1 VVLSVL
7 YSRPRSIVSVTDCF
21 LSPCL
26 DSLQQGC
33 PTFLFVGP
41 SGLFFTEVA
50 GQINRVLPPRWPSA
64 FYRPISP
71 GGVNKCLRQA
81 NSPVCISSAAAWEKT
96 RVNVVKNR
104 PKLWA
109 IFLNGLSARTSAQ
122 NSFCLAVTAVAEIVT
137 KGCPRVFRGSL
148 SALNLMCYNGRC
160 PFNFSNISNASGIN
174 YKRVTGRI
182 VPRAGRMLRYE
193 TRRYFNVQSKADTS
207 QLNLPHGTDN

>member
-1 VVLSVL
+1 MLSVL

-21 LSPCL
+21 LSPYKLTYLLTYISCL
-26 DSLQQGC
+26 DSHTAGVSN
-33 PTFLFVGP
+33 LFVRRTKWT
-41 SGLFFTEVA
+41 FFTEVA
-50 GQINRVLPPRWPSA
+50 GQINQVLLPPRWPSA

-71 GGVNKCLRQA
+71 GGVNKYLRQA

-96 RVNVVKNR
+96 PVNVVKNR

-122 NSFCLAVTAVAEIVT
+122 NSLCLAVTAVAEIVT

-182 VPRAGRMLRYE
+182 VPRAGRIYTFIHHSGRHIK
-193 TRRYFNVQSKADTS
+193 T
-207 QLNLPHGTDN
+207 